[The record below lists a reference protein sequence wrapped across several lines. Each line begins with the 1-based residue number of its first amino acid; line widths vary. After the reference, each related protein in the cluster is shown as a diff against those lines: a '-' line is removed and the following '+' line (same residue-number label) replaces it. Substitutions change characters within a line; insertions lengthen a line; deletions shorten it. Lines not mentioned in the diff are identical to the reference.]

1 MPTILVRFRQGQPKR
16 CSRDGGPNLEWQRYA
31 APVRFVLT
39 SSVIALLSFSSV
51 GAQRSGVPPQDP
63 IALTNASVVN
73 VRTGAITRNATVV
86 LRGGRIESVSTEPAS
101 PKPPGGGGPG
111 GSGGSSG
118 KTIDLRG
125 RYVVPGLI
133 DAHVHIGSLPQMR
146 AALESGVTTVRSA
159 GVSNFVDV
167 GLRELVKKGYVAGP
181 DMIAAGYHVRP
192 GIAPEFFFDFPELGD
207 LLGGGVGTT
216 DALRR
221 AVRANLSRGV
231 DWIKTLA
238 TERAG
243 TPDTDPRR
251 QVYSQEE
258 LRILVVEA
266 DSKSVPVMA
275 HAHGAEGAD
284 AAVRAGVRSIE
295 HGTYLTDETLQMMA
309 KQGTY
314 FDPTA
319 DIVNDLTEPGG
330 DYDNAG
336 LKRRGEMMQPILK
349 AAIGKAA
356 KLGVKIVAGSDTG
369 YGPNSIARVSR
380 EVGMLVEAGLTPLQA
395 LQAATITNA
404 EMLKLE
410 KQIGVLETGFEAD
423 VLVVDGNPLENVRVL
438 LDPLLVISN
447 GRLALD
453 RLSFGK

>member
-1 MPTILVRFRQGQPKR
+1 MRF
-16 CSRDGGPNLEWQRYA
+16 A
-31 APVRFVLT
+31 ATSAVL
-39 SSVIALLSFSSV
+39 ALLVVSDL
-51 GAQRSGVPPQDP
+51 GAQRSVPSQEPL
-63 IALTNASVVN
+63 ALTNASVVDVRSGN
-73 VRTGAITRNATVV
+73 VTRGATV
-86 LRGGRIESVSTEPAS
+86 LMRGGRIESVGPTPA
-101 PKPPGGGGPG
+101 PANVR
-111 GSGGSSG
+111 
-118 KTIDLRG
+118 TIDLRG

-133 DAHVHIGSLPQMR
+133 DAHVHIGGLPQMR

-159 GVSNFVDV
+159 GVSHYVDV
-167 GLRELVKKGYVAGP
+167 GLRELVRKGALAGP

-192 GIAPEFFFDFPELGD
+192 AIAAEIFVDHPDLGD
-207 LLGGGVGTT
+207 LLSSGGITG

-221 AVRANLSRGV
+221 VIRANLSRGV

-243 TPDTDPRR
+243 TPDTDPRQ

-266 DSKSVPVMA
+266 GSKNIPVMA

-295 HGTYLTDETLQMMA
+295 HGTYLTDDTLKMMA

-319 DIVNDLTEPGG
+319 DIVNDLAEPGG
-330 DYDNAG
+330 DYDNAA
-336 LKRRGEMMQPILK
+336 LKRRGEMMRPILMS
-349 AAIGKAA
+349 AIGRAL

-369 YGPNSIARVSR
+369 YGPNSVARVSR
-380 EVGMLVEAGLTPLQA
+380 EVTVLVDAGMTPLQA
-395 LQAATITNA
+395 LQAATVTNA
-404 EMLKLE
+404 EMLRLE
-410 KQIGVLETGFEAD
+410 KQIGLVAPGFEAD
-423 VLVVDGNPLENVRVL
+423 VLVVDANPLDNVRTL
-438 LDPLLVISN
+438 LDPLVVISN

-453 RLSFGK
+453 RLTFAK